1 MKWDIKYKYLIYL
14 FVIVQEPGD
23 ATQRHRSRPYRRR
36 MSHRNPPRRISVVE
50 DPAWRSWRTFCGN
63 GAAVALP
70 QRANVEINCIVAK
83 HWPISR
89 NLCRGPDRRPRM
101 RAIWKD
107 CARDAKAQSIAGLEA
122 RRRRNQGKIRRSANL
137 RTILP
142 GCGARKRLH
151 RRNHLLRL
159 FRLLIEVSW
168 TNVP

>member
-1 MKWDIKYKYLIYL
+1 M
-14 FVIVQEPGD
+14 
-23 ATQRHRSRPYRRR
+23 
-36 MSHRNPPRRISVVE
+36 
-50 DPAWRSWRTFCGN
+50 
-63 GAAVALP
+63 ALP

-122 RRRRNQGKIRRSANL
+122 RRRRNRGKIRRSANL

-159 FRLLIEVSW
+159 FRLLIEAPVIREVLDAAPVRVEEPKAKESESILAVVTDADSRSNHSNRW
-168 TNVP
+168 TVVAA